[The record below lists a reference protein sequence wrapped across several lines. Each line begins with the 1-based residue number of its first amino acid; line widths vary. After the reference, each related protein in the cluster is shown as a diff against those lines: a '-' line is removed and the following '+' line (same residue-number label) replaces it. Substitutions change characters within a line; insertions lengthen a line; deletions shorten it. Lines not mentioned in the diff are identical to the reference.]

1 MSDLHLGKRVN
12 DFPMTDDQ
20 KYILGEILTAVKEE
34 KPDAVLI
41 AGDVYDKPVPPAEA
55 VTLFSDFITELS
67 SLGIEVF
74 IISGNHD
81 SSERLAFASGIMD
94 KSGVHIAGS
103 YSADSFKYVLND
115 DYGPVNLYLL
125 PFIKPLH
132 VRAAFPDDDEA
143 QEITG
148 YNEALRYV
156 IDRMEVN
163 EDERNILMAHQFVT
177 GAERCES
184 EDIRVGGLDNI
195 DADILEA
202 FDYVALGHLHG
213 PQSVHSDH
221 IRYSGSPLKYSFS
234 ECKHKKS
241 IACIEL
247 GPKEGD
253 SESLQI
259 RLIELKPKRDIKEIR
274 GRCADLT
281 NKYYYKDVDTDD
293 YIRVILTD
301 EEDVMGALG
310 KLRSIYPNIMRL
322 EYDNTRTR
330 AASFEITADETESR
344 TPIEIF
350 AALYEKLNG
359 KPMDE
364 EQTKTLKELIEEI
377 WSKEE

>member
-364 EQTKTLKELIEEI
+364 EQTKVVMELIEEI